1 LQYEN
6 VKSRSVILKVDRLI
20 QFKHDNNIKGDKM
33 PFNFEKKEKGKE
45 KDEKDEKKMD
55 AGMIAKKAHEKNLK
69 ERFGKKEEKEE
80 DK

>member
-1 LQYEN
+1 
-6 VKSRSVILKVDRLI
+6 
-20 QFKHDNNIKGDKM
+20 M
-33 PFNFEKKEKGKE
+33 PFGFEDKKKE